1 MKLSDFVRPC
11 FTLDV
16 DVDRHGYS
24 VIREYGGHGIGR
36 SLHMPPV
43 ISFHPLS
50 MSKQYIMEVGHC
62 FTIEPMIAQGSNEI
76 QLWGDGWTVVTKDGS
91 RAAQYE
97 HMVIVTEDGAEVLT
111 RTELCDEMAF

>member
-1 MKLSDFVRPC
+1 
-11 FTLDV
+11 
-16 DVDRHGYS
+16 
-24 VIREYGGHGIGR
+24 
-36 SLHMPPV
+36 MPPV

-50 MSKQYIMEVGHC
+50 MSRQYVMEVGHC

-97 HMVIVTEDGAEVLT
+97 HMVIVTDDGAEVLT
-111 RTELCDEMAF
+111 RTELCDELAF